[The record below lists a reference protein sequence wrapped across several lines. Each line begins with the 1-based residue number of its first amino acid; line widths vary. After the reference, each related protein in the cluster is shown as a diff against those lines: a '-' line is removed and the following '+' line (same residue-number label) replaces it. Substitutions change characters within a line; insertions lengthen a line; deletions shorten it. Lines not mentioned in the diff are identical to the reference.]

1 MPKITKRVVDQL
13 TADEGCDQFV
23 WDSELRGFG
32 IRVKQRTG
40 ASSYLVN
47 YRTREG
53 AQRRFAFAKT
63 GTVTP
68 DEARKMARQYLAA
81 VATGADPSAERHLA
95 RETITV
101 GELCDR
107 YMEAADSGLVI
118 TRFGKSKS
126 TSTVLIDK
134 GRIARH
140 IKPCIGNIP
149 VTKLTRAN
157 VQGMINQITQGKTS
171 GEFKTKARGKAV
183 VTGGAGTAARVAAF
197 FGGIWTWG
205 EEQGI
210 VSGANPV
217 RGVRRAAHGTKERVL
232 SPSELAAL
240 GRVLDEQEHVQPDAT
255 TAVRLIALTGMRRSE
270 ATGLRWC
277 EPDFV
282 ARCFRLE
289 KTKTGRSMRP
299 MGSATADWLRNL
311 AGPPK
316 AEWVF
321 PNRKASGPAD
331 LKKRIAA
338 LFDAAGLHDAR
349 SQTLRRTFATSAAI
363 LGYGEATIDDMI
375 GHARR
380 GVTARHYLRVPD
392 EVLLAAADRVSGRMA
407 AALRGELRDGDVIAF
422 PRPQQ
427 APAGMGAPKPDLA
440 VA

>member
-13 TADEGCDQFV
+13 AADDNRDQFV
-23 WDSELRGFG
+23 WDTELRGFG

-40 ASSYLVN
+40 AASYLVN

-63 GTVTP
+63 GTATP

-107 YMEAADSGLVI
+107 YMEAAEAGLVI
-118 TRFGKSKS
+118 TRFGKPK
-126 TSTVLIDK
+126 TVSTVLIDR

-149 VTKLTRAN
+149 VTKLTRVN
-157 VQGMINQITQGKTS
+157 VQGMVNQVTQGKTS

-205 EEQGI
+205 EEQGL
-210 VSGANPV
+210 VSGTNPV

-255 TAVRLIALTGMRRSE
+255 AAVRLIALTGMRRSE
-270 ATGLRWC
+270 ASGLRWC
-277 EPDFV
+277 ELDFAAKCV
-282 ARCFRLE
+282 RLE

-299 MGSATADWLRNL
+299 MGSAIADRLPSLTRPT
-311 AGPPK
+311 G

-321 PNRKASGPAD
+321 PNRTVSGPAD

-363 LGYGEATIDDMI
+363 LGYSEATIDDMI

-380 GVTARHYLRVPD
+380 GVTARHYVRVPD
-392 EVLLAAADRVSGRMA
+392 DVLLAAADRVSERMA
-407 AALRGELRDGDVIAF
+407 AALHGELKDGDVIAF
-422 PRPQQ
+422 PDPQQ
-427 APAGMGAPKPDLA
+427 AVVGMEAPEPDLA